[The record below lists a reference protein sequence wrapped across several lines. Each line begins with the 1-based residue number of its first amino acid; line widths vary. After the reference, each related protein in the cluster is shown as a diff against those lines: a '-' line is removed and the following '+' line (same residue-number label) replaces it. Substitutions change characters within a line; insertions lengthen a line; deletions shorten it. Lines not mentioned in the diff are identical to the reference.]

1 MTFQIQRWNQIW
13 TVKSMLG
20 GDQRS
25 LSCYVFI
32 HGIRDDGDYLISNN
46 VWGFFLWRDVFT
58 RFCGREQVDDD
69 TMKKRNITLARK
81 LVVWWITQHVISYTD
96 IHNHSSSKSDILLTD
111 HMSIFLS
118 SEIDDH
124 LSFLKLSCTALLP
137 HQTKLEAVYMKWCY
151 SMNGLKKIPPPF

>member
-1 MTFQIQRWNQIW
+1 MTFQIQRWNHIW
-13 TVKSMLG
+13 TVKSILG

-25 LSCYVFI
+25 LSRYVFI
-32 HGIRDDGDYLISNN
+32 EGWWRLFDFKWR
-46 VWGFFLWRDVFT
+46 VRVFLWRDMFT

-69 TMKKRNITLARK
+69 TMQKRDITLARK
-81 LVVWWITQHVISYTD
+81 LVVWLITQHVISYTD

-124 LSFLKLSCTALLP
+124 LGFLKLSCTALLP
-137 HQTKLEAVYMKWCY
+137 HQTKLEPVYIW
-151 SMNGLKKIPPPF
+151 NGATPGMVSKKYPLHSKL